1 VAGRRAR
8 DARRSGRVRSQHFL
22 RSQALAA
29 ELVHAAGVSANDL
42 VLEIG
47 AGDGRLTAELARAAR
62 RVTAVELDPRW
73 AGRLRGRWPNVDVM
87 QADAFSLELPHDPFL
102 VVANLPFDR
111 TTDALHHLLDDPRA
125 PLLRAHLIV
134 EWGVA
139 LKRAS
144 IWPST
149 LNGVLWGAWWTFRL
163 ERRLPPRS
171 FDPPPSVDAG
181 VLAVER
187 RRDPL
192 VPEAELGHYRA
203 FVARGFRHGLRA
215 VAAPR
220 LLRRLQLTKA
230 SPRDLDTHQWA
241 KLFTSGEAARL
252 PRTTTPL
259 TRSSEAG
266 KELRM
271 TAVPTDPARR

>member
-8 DARRSGRVRSQHFL
+8 DARRSGRARSQHFL
-22 RSQALAA
+22 RSHALAA
-29 ELVHAAGVSANDL
+29 ELVHAAGVSADDL

-62 RVTAVELDPRW
+62 RVTAVEIDPRW
-73 AGRLRGRWPNVDVM
+73 AARLRGRWPNVHVV
-87 QADAFSLELPHDPFL
+87 QADAFSLELPHEPYL

-111 TTDALHHLLDDPRA
+111 TTDALRHLLDDPRA
-125 PLLRAHLIV
+125 ALVRAHLIV
-134 EWGVA
+134 EWGAA

-163 ERRLPPRS
+163 ERRLPAGA
-171 FDPPPSVDAG
+171 FDPSPSVDAG

-187 RRDPL
+187 RRPPL
-192 VPEAELGHYRA
+192 VPESELRAYRR

-220 LLRRLQLTKA
+220 LLRRLELAKA
-230 SPRDLDTHQWA
+230 SPRDLDVHQWA
-241 KLFTSGEAARL
+241 TLFTSGEADRVH
-252 PRTTTPL
+252 RTTPL

>member
-8 DARRSGRVRSQHFL
+8 HARRSGRARSQHFL
-22 RSQALAA
+22 RSNALAA
-29 ELVHAAGVSANDL
+29 ELVHAAGVSAHDL

-62 RVTAVELDPRW
+62 RVIAVEIDPRW
-73 AGRLRGRWPNVDVM
+73 AARLRGRWPNVDVV
-87 QADAFSLELPHDPFL
+87 QKDAFSLELPHDPFV

-111 TTDALHHLLDDPRA
+111 TADALRHLLDDPRA
-125 PLLRAHLIV
+125 PLVRAHLIV
-134 EWGVA
+134 QWGVA

-163 ERRLPPRS
+163 DRRLPANA

-187 RRDPL
+187 RLNPL
-192 VPEAELGHYRA
+192 VAEADRRAYRA

-215 VAAPR
+215 VAPPR
-220 LLRRLQLTKA
+220 LLRRLRLRSA
-230 SPRDLDTHQWA
+230 VPRDLDVHQWA
-241 KLFTSGEAARL
+241 ALFTSGKAGRL
-252 PRTTTPL
+252 SRTSAPL

-271 TAVPTDPARR
+271 TAASTDPARR